1 MIPTKYKDMTYEQR
15 RAYHNA
21 KKREAYRKSKL
32 SDINQADSQEGVKP
46 DSHTPRKWRG
56 FVPDTVRRLEKEQPM
71 IIQLRLSR
79 LRAEFKKIP
88 ILKRPPYDEWLR
100 YRVNEILTQQ
110 TKPQ

>member
-21 KKREAYRKSKL
+21 KKRESYRKTKL
-32 SDINQADSQEGVKP
+32 SGINRADSQERVKP
-46 DSHTPRKWRG
+46 DNHAPRKWRG

-100 YRVNEILTQQ
+100 DRVNEILTQQ
-110 TKPQ
+110 TIPQ

>member
-21 KKREAYRKSKL
+21 KKRESYRKTKL
-32 SDINQADSQEGVKP
+32 SGINQTDSQERVKS

-110 TKPQ
+110 TIPQ